1 MGDFAR
7 DLEELKGRFVLLEKR
22 YSQLEKTMTKVM
34 ENNLKLIEVI
44 EKLSA
49 KIPAEV
55 LKTPETK

>member
-1 MGDFAR
+1 MSDNNKE
-7 DLEELKGRFVLLEKR
+7 LEELKGRFVLLEKR

-49 KIPAEV
+49 KIPAEA
-55 LKTPETK
+55 LDTKEE

>member
-49 KIPAEV
+49 KIPAEA
-55 LKTPETK
+55 LSAEE

>member
-55 LKTPETK
+55 LSAEE

>member
-49 KIPAEV
+49 KIPAEA
-55 LKTPETK
+55 LDTKEE

>member
-55 LKTPETK
+55 LDIKEE

>member
-44 EKLSA
+44 EKLSS
-49 KIPAEV
+49 KIPAEA
-55 LKTPETK
+55 LDTKEE

>member
-1 MGDFAR
+1 MSDNDR

-22 YSQLEKTMTKVM
+22 YSQLERTMTKVM

-44 EKLSA
+44 EKISS

-55 LKTPETK
+55 LSAEE